1 MKNGSPSLAERKLL
15 NQDTY
20 QSWGRYPRARPSCVS
35 KPAWADEVS
44 GTLLKP
50 ERSLAYGLGRSY
62 GDVCLNDRG
71 HLVDTS
77 GLDRIICF
85 DAGAGRVQCESGVS
99 FRDLLDVIVPRGW
112 FVPVTPGTK
121 FVTVGGAIAN
131 DVHGKNH
138 HGAGTF
144 GCHVETIELLRS
156 DGQVLQCSREQNSS
170 LFSATIGG
178 LGLTGIIL
186 SAEFRLR
193 RISSALIEVE
203 GIPFHG
209 LSDFLALAK
218 ECDHAGFEYTVAW
231 ADCQARTLRGIFFR
245 GNHLPEGP
253 LDKPLSGR
261 HGATVPF
268 PLPAFVLNPLTI
280 QCLNTAYFWTNAS
293 RKGISRV
300 YLDSFFYPLDSV
312 RRWNF
317 LYGKRGFLQYQCV
330 VPEENASA
338 LEHILR
344 RTAERHEGSFLTVIK
359 RFGSQKSPALLSFPR
374 PGITLALDFPFC
386 GEPTLQVFDTFD
398 RIVVDAG
405 GALYPAKDARMGPD
419 VFRASYPSMDQFCH
433 HLDPKLSSNFWRRVS
448 PS

>member
-1 MKNGSPSLAERKLL
+1 
-15 NQDTY
+15 
-20 QSWGRYPRARPSCVS
+20 V
-35 KPAWADEVS
+35 DEVA

-50 ERSLAYGLGRSY
+50 EQSLAYGLGRSY

-71 HLVDTS
+71 HLVDMS

-85 DAGAGRVQCESGVS
+85 DADAGRIHCESGVS
-99 FRDLLDVIVPRGW
+99 FANLLNVIVPRGW

-121 FVTVGGAIAN
+121 FITVGGAIAN

-144 GCHVETIELLRS
+144 GCHVEAIELLRS
-156 DGQVLQCSREQNSS
+156 DGQVIRCSRQQNND

-178 LGLTGIIL
+178 LGLTGLIL

-203 GIPFHG
+203 SIPFRG

-218 ECDHAGFEYTVAW
+218 ESDHAGFEYTVAW
-231 ADCQARTLRGIFFR
+231 ADCQARTPRGIFFR
-245 GNHLPEGP
+245 GNHAGESVREEPVAA
-253 LDKPLSGR
+253 R
-261 HGATVPF
+261 RGAKVLF
-268 PLPAFVLNPLTI
+268 PLPGFVLNPWTI
-280 QCLNTAYFWTNAS
+280 RCLNGAYFWTQAL
-293 RKGISRV
+293 RRGITRV
-300 YLDSFFYPLDSV
+300 HLDSFFYPLDSV
-312 RRWNF
+312 ERWNF

-330 VPEENASA
+330 VPEQNAIA

-344 RTAERHEGSFLTVIK
+344 RTAECHEGSFLSVIK
-359 RFGSQKSPALLSFPR
+359 LFGSQRSPALLSFPR
-374 PGITLALDFPFC
+374 PGITLALDFPFS
-386 GEPTLQVFDTFD
+386 GETTLRLFKTFD
-398 RIVVDAG
+398 RIVLECG

-419 VFRASYPSMDQFCH
+419 VFRASYPGMDRFCR
-433 HLDPKLSSNFWRRVS
+433 HLDPKLSSSFWRRVS